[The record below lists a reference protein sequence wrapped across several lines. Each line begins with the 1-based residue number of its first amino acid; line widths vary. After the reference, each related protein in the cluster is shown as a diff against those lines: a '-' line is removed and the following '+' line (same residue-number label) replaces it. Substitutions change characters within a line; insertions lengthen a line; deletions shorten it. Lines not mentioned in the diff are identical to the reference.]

1 MIYPDPSGTD
11 PGKDNATVL
20 GIISA
25 ERIGNWNNY
34 WNISSHRKRTT
45 VQQVYEKGAVHL

>member
-20 GIISA
+20 GVISA
-25 ERIGNWNNY
+25 ERIGN

-45 VQQVYEKGAVHL
+45 VQQVCEKGAVHL